1 VSELLDGRVIA
12 ITGAASGIGRATR
25 ERALAEGAR
34 VAALDLSVDAL
45 DAAEGLLP
53 IRCDVAD
60 PAQVSAAFDAIGE
73 AFGGLDGLVTAAG
86 IGSEGGDCVETPLG
100 LWERMLAVNLTG
112 VFLTSRAAVPLL
124 REAGRSSVV
133 HVASQLGLVGTV
145 GSPAYCASKG
155 GVIAFSRAMA
165 LDHAAESIR
174 VNVVCPGPV
183 DTPMFAASTGADNL
197 DELTRSMIPLGR
209 IGRPPELAA
218 VIAFLLSDESSFL
231 TGSVVAA
238 DGGWTAR

>member
-1 VSELLDGRVIA
+1 MSGRLAGRRIA
-12 ITGAASGIGRATR
+12 ITGAASGIGRATL
-25 ERALAEGAR
+25 ERAVADGAS
-34 VAALDLSVDAL
+34 VAALDLSVDGL
-45 DAAEGLLP
+45 AATNDVLP

-60 PAQVSAAFDAIGE
+60 ADQVSSAFESIAE
-73 AFGGLDGLVTAAG
+73 AFGRLDGLVTAAG
-86 IGSEGGDCVETPLG
+86 IGSEGGDCVETPLS
-100 LWERMLAVNLTG
+100 LWDRTLAVNLTG
-112 VFLTSRAAVPLL
+112 VFLASRAAVPLL
-124 REAGRSSVV
+124 RLADGASVV
-133 HVASQLGLVGTV
+133 HVASQLGLVGIL

-155 GVIAFSRAMA
+155 GVIAFGRAMA

-183 DTPMFAASTGADNL
+183 DTPMFAASRGLENM
-197 DELTRSMIPLGR
+197 DELLGTSIPLGR
-209 IGRPPELAA
+209 IGRPSELAA

>member
-1 VSELLDGRVIA
+1 
-12 ITGAASGIGRATR
+12 
-25 ERALAEGAR
+25 
-34 VAALDLSVDAL
+34 VAALDLAAGELDSSDAV
-45 DAAEGLLP
+45 LP

-60 PAQVSAAFDAIGE
+60 PAQVSAAFEEIAG
-73 AFGGLDGLVTAAG
+73 ALGALDGLVTAAG
-86 IGSEGGDCVETPLG
+86 IGGEGGDCVEMPLSQ
-100 LWERMLAVNLTG
+100 WDRVLAVNLTG
-112 VFLTSRAAVPLL
+112 VFLASRAAVPLL
-124 REAGRSSVV
+124 RVSGGGSVV
-133 HVASQLGLVGTV
+133 HIASQLGLVGTV

-155 GVIAFSRAMA
+155 GVIAFCRAMA
-165 LDHAAESIR
+165 LDHAAEGIR

-183 DTPMFAASTGADNL
+183 DTPMFAASSGPQNIDRL
-197 DELTRSMIPLGR
+197 VGSSIPLGR

>member
-1 VSELLDGRVIA
+1 MSELLGGRRVA
-12 ITGAASGIGRATR
+12 ITGAASGIGRATL
-25 ERALAEGAR
+25 ERALDEGAT
-34 VAALDLSVDAL
+34 VAALDLLVDELEAS
-45 DAAEGLLP
+45 DAVLP

-60 PAQVSAAFDAIGE
+60 PTQVSAAFDQIAD

-86 IGSEGGDCVETPLG
+86 IGSEGGDCVETPLS

-112 VFLTSRAAVPLL
+112 VFLASRAAVPLL
-124 REAGRSSVV
+124 RVAGRASVV

-155 GVIAFSRAMA
+155 GVISFGRAMA
-165 LDHAAESIR
+165 LDHAAEGIR

-183 DTPMFAASTGADNL
+183 DTPMFAASSGPENIDDLVRT
-197 DELTRSMIPLGR
+197 SIPLGR
-209 IGRPPELAA
+209 IGRPSELAA
-218 VIAFLLSDESSFL
+218 VITFLLSDESSFL
-231 TGSVVAA
+231 TGSVIAA